1 MNLQVD
7 SASRL
12 SLGVNLPTVVF
23 VPAIKR
29 KRTTPIAEVTPKRK
43 NPKETT
49 RGNRH
54 GGHREGGISRGGISR
69 ASQAPCGWTIEAS
82 MTPGARAAAA
92 VRAVA
97 PAGVQRRLVS
107 ESRGFPAG
115 QLEGFGFWLFDI
127 GPADRPGS
135 HL

>member
-49 RGNRH
+49 RGNCH
-54 GGHREGGISRGGISR
+54 GGHREGGISR
-69 ASQAPCGWTIEAS
+69 ASQAPCGSIEAS
-82 MTPGARAAAA
+82 IDSIQVPALLRLSVLWLLQACAAGWFL
-92 VRAVA
+92 RSLEDS
-97 PAGVQRRLVS
+97 PLVS
-107 ESRGFPAG
+107 
-115 QLEGFGFWLFDI
+115 
-127 GPADRPGS
+127 
-135 HL
+135 